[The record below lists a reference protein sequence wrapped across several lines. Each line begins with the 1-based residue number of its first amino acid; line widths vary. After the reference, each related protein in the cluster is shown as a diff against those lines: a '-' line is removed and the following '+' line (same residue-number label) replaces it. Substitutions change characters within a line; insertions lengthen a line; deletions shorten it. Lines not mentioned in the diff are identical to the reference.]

1 MERAALGGAPSAP
14 GAWFGGLVPPHR
26 PALVFE
32 CVGVPGMLQQ
42 VFEGAPRGARIVVA
56 GVCMELDR
64 LEPMFGI
71 SKELNV
77 QFVLGYTTEEFAR
90 ALRLI
95 AEGEVAAGA
104 LITGKVGVEGVSDA
118 FEQLGN
124 PERHTKILV
133 EPWR

>member
-1 MERAALGGAPSAP
+1 MEPDK
-14 GAWFGGLVPPHR
+14 V
-26 PALVFE
+26 
-32 CVGVPGMLQQ
+32 
-42 VFEGAPRGARIVVA
+42 
-56 GVCMELDR
+56 
-64 LEPMFGI
+64 EPMFGI

-77 QFVLGYTTEEFAR
+77 QFVLGYTAEEFAR

-95 AEGEVAAGA
+95 ADGEVAAAA
-104 LITGKVGVEGVSDA
+104 LITGTVGVEGVRDA